1 MIKELKGSDIGFGL
15 LIERDA
21 GYISPEDPRNEKF
34 IEEMNRISNSE
45 TSKIEI
51 VEPLELF
58 VILQKHSTKN
68 QNGRVY
74 PQKILER
81 ENKKYQQL
89 IREKRSFGEAEHPSE
104 TNINSDRISHLIK
117 ETWWEGKTLMGKIE
131 FILSPGFIKSGIISC
146 AGDRIA
152 NYLRRGFTIGVSSR
166 GTGSLQEE
174 SGVKIVQDDYQLI
187 CWDVV
192 IIPSTPGSWIFNSK
206 EEAKPF
212 MESIDSTELIKKEDF
227 INIFLND

>member
-1 MIKELKGSDIGFGL
+1 MIKELKNSDTGFGL
-15 LIERDA
+15 LIESDA
-21 GYISPEDPRNEKF
+21 GYISPIDPRNVKF
-34 IEEMNRISNSE
+34 IEEMSKVGNGE
-45 TSKIEI
+45 THSTNIEI
-51 VEPLELF
+51 VEPLELY
-58 VILQKHSTKN
+58 VILQKHSTRN

-74 PQKILER
+74 PQAILER
-81 ENKKYQQL
+81 EINNYQLL
-89 IREKRSFGEAEHPSE
+89 IKERRSFGEAEHPSE

-166 GTGSLQEE
+166 GTGSLKDV
-174 SGVKIVQDDYQLI
+174 SGVKIVQEDYQLI

-212 MESIDSTELIKKEDF
+212 MESVESLKDENF
-227 INIFLND
+227 INKFLND